1 MYSLPIGASAVAFVE
16 SSGEADISGLP
27 VTIIIIVIMLAL
39 NALYVAAEFATVG
52 ARKSRIQTEAE
63 SGGKSAARLFKIV
76 DDPVAL
82 DNYVATC
89 QVGITL
95 SSLVAGIIGQR
106 RLTPL
111 FEPIFG
117 SAGQIV
123 SIIIVLLI
131 VTSLQVVF
139 GELLPKTGALRYAE
153 RIAVA
158 TYPAMAVSQT
168 LLRPL
173 VKIFNGSAFAIMRV
187 FRLSADHGHSHV
199 HSRDELR
206 TLFNESAAAG
216 LIDVAERDM
225 VAGVLNVE
233 QRLVREVMTPR
244 RRLVGVSAGE
254 SVAAALERVVE
265 TPHSRFPVWDDDSD
279 DVLGIVHLRALYL
292 GAQHEPE
299 ATVSSVTR
307 KVLEVTETLSVPSLW
322 ERLDE
327 TDQHCA
333 FVINEYGDVA
343 GLVTIEDAV
352 EEVFGEVRDEFDV
365 DPDPIV
371 IENGRVSM
379 SGEVLVE
386 DVNRRFGME
395 LSTTDVDTV
404 GGLIWHELSRKP
416 GVGENIELSGGLGP
430 FRVDA
435 TDGNAIDRVS
445 FAEPVAGLAT
455 SDDASGHEEATS

>member
-1 MYSLPIGASAVAFVE
+1 MFSSPVGRSTLAFAE
-16 SSGEADISGLP
+16 SSGEASLSDLP
-27 VTIIIIVIMLAL
+27 VTIIIIIFMLIL

-52 ARKSRIQTEAE
+52 ARKSRIQSEAE
-63 SGGKSAARLFKIV
+63 AGNKSAKKLFAIV
-76 DDPVAL
+76 DDHVAL

-117 SAGQIV
+117 SAGQIF
-123 SIIIVLLI
+123 SILAVLLI

-153 RIAVA
+153 RIAIA
-158 TYPAMAVSQT
+158 TYVPMAVSQT

-173 VKIFNGSAFAIMRV
+173 VAIFNGSAFALMRV
-187 FRLSADHGHSHV
+187 FRLGSGDHGHSHV

-206 TLFNESAAAG
+206 TLFNESAAGG
-216 LIDVAERDM
+216 LIDTTERDM
-225 VAGVLNVE
+225 VEGVLNVE
-233 QRLVREVMTPR
+233 QRLVREIMTPR
-244 RRLVGVSAGE
+244 RRLVGISANESVSA
-254 SVAAALERVVE
+254 ALARIVE
-265 TPHSRFPVWDDDSD
+265 TPHSRFPVWAEGSD

-292 GAQHEPE
+292 GAQREPE
-299 ATVSSVTR
+299 ALVTTVTR
-307 KVLEVTETLSVPSLW
+307 PVLEVTETLTVPTLW
-322 ERLDE
+322 ERLDDS
-327 TDQHCA
+327 DQHCA
-333 FVINEYGDVA
+333 FVINEYGDIA

-379 SGEVLVE
+379 SGEVLIE
-386 DVNRRFGME
+386 DVNRRFDME
-395 LSTTDVDTV
+395 LPTDDVDTV
-404 GGLIWHELSRKP
+404 GGLIWHELSRMP
-416 GVGENIELSGGLGP
+416 GIGEGIDLPGGTAT

-445 FAEPVAGLAT
+445 FAETTVPDAT
-455 SDDASGHEEATS
+455 SGEVEK

>member
-1 MYSLPIGASAVAFVE
+1 MFSLPVGRSALAFAE
-16 SSGEADISGLP
+16 SSGEASLSDLP
-27 VTIIIIVIMLAL
+27 VTIIIIVFMLIL

-63 SGGKSAARLFKIV
+63 GGNKAAQKLFAIV
-76 DDPVAL
+76 DDHVAL

-117 SAGQIV
+117 SGSQIF
-123 SIIIVLLI
+123 SILLVLLI

-153 RIAVA
+153 RIAIA
-158 TYPAMAVSQT
+158 TYRPMAISQT

-173 VKIFNGSAFAIMRV
+173 VAFFNGSAFAIMRV
-187 FRLSADHGHSHV
+187 FRLSAGDHGHSHV

-206 TLFNESAAAG
+206 TLFNESAAGG
-216 LIDVAERDM
+216 LIDTTERDM
-225 VAGVLNVE
+225 VEGVLNVE
-233 QRLVREVMTPR
+233 QRLVREIMTPR
-244 RRLVGVSAGE
+244 RRLVGISADETLSG
-254 SVAAALERVVE
+254 ALARIVE
-265 TPHSRFPVWDDDSD
+265 TPHSRFPVWAKDSD
-279 DVLGIVHLRALYL
+279 DVIGIVHLRELYL
-292 GAQHEPE
+292 GAQREPD
-299 ATVSSVTR
+299 ALVTTVTR
-307 KVLEVTETLSVPSLW
+307 PILEVTETLSVPTLW
-322 ERLDE
+322 ERLDDS
-327 TDQHCA
+327 DQHCA
-333 FVINEYGDVA
+333 FVINEYGDIA

-371 IENGRVSM
+371 VEDGRVSM

-386 DVNRRFGME
+386 DVNRRFQIE
-395 LSTTDVDTV
+395 LSTDDVDTV
-404 GGLIWHELSRKP
+404 GGLIWHELSRLP
-416 GVGENIELSGGLGP
+416 NVGEQVELPGCPVP

-445 FAEPVAGLAT
+445 FPEPSLPTA
-455 SDDASGHEEATS
+455 DSGEVKS

>member
-1 MYSLPIGASAVAFVE
+1 MFSLPEGGSALAFAE
-16 SSGEADISGLP
+16 SSGEASLSDLP
-27 VTIIIIVIMLAL
+27 VTVIIIVFMLIL

-63 SGGKSAARLFKIV
+63 GGSKTAKKLFAIV
-76 DDPVAL
+76 DDHVAL

-117 SAGQIV
+117 SAGQIF
-123 SIIIVLLI
+123 SILAVLLI

-153 RIAVA
+153 RIAIA
-158 TYPAMAVSQT
+158 TYKPMAVSQT

-206 TLFNESAAAG
+206 TLFNESAAGG
-216 LIDVAERDM
+216 LIDTTERDM
-225 VAGVLNVE
+225 VEGVLNVE
-233 QRLVREVMTPR
+233 QRLVREIMTPR
-244 RRLVGVSAGE
+244 RRLVGISADETVSA
-254 SVAAALERVVE
+254 ALARIVE
-265 TPHSRFPVWDDDSD
+265 TPHSRFPVWAEGSD
-279 DVLGIVHLRALYL
+279 DVLGIAHLRALYL
-292 GAQHEPE
+292 GAQREPD
-299 ATVSSVTR
+299 ALVTTVTR
-307 KVLEVTETLSVPSLW
+307 PVLEVTETLTVPTLW
-322 ERLDE
+322 ERLDDS
-327 TDQHCA
+327 DQHCA

-371 IENGRVSM
+371 IEDGRVSM
-379 SGEVLVE
+379 SGEVLIE
-386 DVNRRFGME
+386 DVNRRFAMD
-395 LSTTDVDTV
+395 LSTDDVDTV
-404 GGLIWHELSRKP
+404 GGLIWHELSRMP
-416 GVGENIELSGGLGP
+416 SVGEEITLDGGHGP

-445 FAEPVAGLAT
+445 FKETVVPAT
-455 SDDASGHEEATS
+455 ESGEVTP